1 MGTSLKSREVVILF
15 YAIPCLFLLFEFYL
29 APDGSIFQIMGSQ
42 LLAWVV
48 ILYTFSYL
56 LGGYALFRY
65 HLTII
70 QQRRE
75 GFEFSIL
82 LLACFFFFLALGLLK
97 SATGFG
103 GYDFVWSNVLLPT
116 QIAML
121 SFVGF
126 YTYTVFFRGARS
138 RSWEAGLLLFV
149 TILLML
155 YQAPASAGWFPIFET
170 IGNWIK
176 NVPNTAG
183 NRAILIGMA
192 VGMIAVFVRTLLGLE
207 RAQIGEK

>member
-1 MGTSLKSREVVILF
+1 MGTVLKSRELVILF
-15 YAIPCLFLLFEFYL
+15 YAVPCVFLLLEFYL
-29 APDGSIFQIMGSQ
+29 APDPSPFRTAGNQ
-42 LLAWVV
+42 LLSWAV

-65 HLTII
+65 HMTII
-70 QQRRE
+70 QRRRE
-75 GFEFSIL
+75 GYEFSVL
-82 LLACFFFFLALGLLK
+82 LLVCFGIFLILGLLK
-97 SATGFG
+97 SATGWG
-103 GYDFVWSNVLLPT
+103 AYDWIWTAILLPL

-149 TILLML
+149 SILLML
-155 YQAPASAGWFPIFET
+155 YAAPAATAWVPAFND
-170 IGNWIK
+170 IGNWI
-176 NVPNTAG
+176 NSVPNVAG

-192 VGMIAVFVRTLLGLE
+192 VGMLAVFVRSLLGLE
-207 RAQIGEK
+207 RSQIGEK